1 MLHGLTA
8 ARAFDPAPL
17 KAFLQGDLP
26 LALHQLVSQVYHQ
39 RFIRLRWYTI
49 QIVVLAHDLGR
60 QRITASAEN
69 FSAPPGV
76 IGLALADVVEQGRRP
91 DQLQVQADSGAAEP
105 DGHVQSLPADRLAV
119 TPHRLRHPAGL
130 QQPF

>member
-8 ARAFDPAPL
+8 ARALDAASL

-26 LALHQLVSQVYHQ
+26 LALHQLVGQVYHQ
-39 RFIRLRWYTI
+39 RFVRLLWYTI
-49 QIVVLAHDLGR
+49 QIVVLAHDLGC
-60 QRITASAEN
+60 QGITASAED

-76 IGLALADVVEQGRRP
+76 IGLALADVVEQSRRP
-91 DQLQVQADSGAAEP
+91 DQLQVQTDSKTAEP
-105 DGHVQSLPADRLAV
+105 DGHIQSLPADRLAV